1 MATVSSLGVGAG
13 VDLQSIL
20 DKLLEVERTPIRTLD
35 RRIASTNE
43 TISLYG
49 QLRSRLD
56 ALGTAADTFRFP
68 SRLSAMGASSSDD
81 TVATASAS
89 FVATAGSYAVNV
101 VQLAS
106 AQKSFTQAYDAGT
119 TFGQGQLDFIVGG
132 VAHAIDLNDQASYTL
147 QEIRGKINDANIG
160 VTATVVSGTD
170 GDRLILTG
178 SQTGADGAFSFS
190 STITASDSQPGLD
203 DLDTDPSLAISTA
216 QDGMIT
222 IDGVT
227 VSSSTNT
234 YADAVNGLT
243 FNAKTV
249 GATTITVA
257 TDTDRITEAAREF
270 VTAYNEVVNLIK
282 SNSSFDAS
290 TSTGGIFSGDMAARN
305 IRDVLTRARMSV
317 PDELTSAS
325 LNTLSQIGISIQQN
339 GELALDETKLQS
351 TLSTSAAD
359 VVSVLSSYGQSFSTA
374 VTAFFGAEG
383 TLSRRVETLNLS
395 IKNFRDQ
402 QERLEFRVSNIE
414 RSYRRQFTALD
425 TLISQMTV
433 MSNYLAQQLAG
444 LSQNNG

>member
-20 DKLLEVERTPIRTLD
+20 DKLLEVERTPIRNLD

-56 ALGTAADTFRFP
+56 ALSTAADTFRFP
-68 SRLSAMGASSSDD
+68 SRLSAMGATSSDD
-81 TVATASAS
+81 KVATATAS
-89 FVATAGSYAVNV
+89 FLATPASYAVNV
-101 VQLAS
+101 VQLAT
-106 AQKSFTQAYDAGT
+106 AQKSFTHAYDAGT
-119 TFGQGQLDFIVGG
+119 SFGQGQLDFVVGG
-132 VAHAIDLNDQASYTL
+132 VAHSIDLNAQSSYTL
-147 QEIRGKINDANIG
+147 QEIRGRINDANIG

-190 STITASDSQPGLD
+190 TTITASDSQPGLD

-216 QDGMIT
+216 QNGIIT

-227 VSSSTNT
+227 VSSTTNT

-249 GATTITVA
+249 GTTTITVA
-257 TDTDRITEAAREF
+257 TNTDRITEVAREF
-270 VTAYNEVVNLIK
+270 VTAYNEVVSLIK
-282 SNSSFDAS
+282 SNSGFDAS
-290 TSTGGIFSGDMAARN
+290 SSTGGIFNGDMAARN

-317 PDELTSAS
+317 PENLTSAS
-325 LNTLSQIGISIQQN
+325 LNTLSQIGISVQQN
-339 GELALDETKLQS
+339 GELTLDETKLQS
-351 TLSTSAAD
+351 VMSTSESD
-359 VVSVLSSYGQSFSTA
+359 VTAILSSYGQSFSTA

-383 TLSRRVETLNLS
+383 TLSRRVETLNVS

-402 QERLEFRVSNIE
+402 QERLEFRVTSIE

-444 LSQNNG
+444 LSQNTR